1 MSNINVIVFY
11 MFAIEDVTCVV
22 GDSNVIETINMLI
35 SNEIQII
42 LYTVGGP
49 TVSISFLYI
58 SIILLKSVNYQ
69 QTTSHVLFYRSS
81 NS

>member
-1 MSNINVIVFY
+1 MLNEHLPNSLRVILMSNINVIVFY

-58 SIILLKSVNYQ
+58 
-69 QTTSHVLFYRSS
+69 
-81 NS
+81 